1 MLGEGPRVRIMGDTE
16 TAVLG
21 GGKEG
26 DDPKRDPGVGRGAC
40 VCVHACACASVCV
53 SVCVGRRVPLND
65 RAVNILHSLI

>member
-1 MLGEGPRVRIMGDTE
+1 MGDTE

-26 DDPKRDPGVGRGAC
+26 DDPKRDPEVGRGAC
-40 VCVHACACASVCV
+40 VCV

-65 RAVNILHSLI
+65 RAVKILHSLI